1 MSIHI
6 SKRTAEALS
15 KIGMGDFYVWEPKER
30 MAYIVLVLKK
40 LPDSADVFPCGK
52 WATIQHIEQQLD
64 DLAIKFLTDYFPKP
78 IEVLTYPITFFFP
91 NQYSTGW
98 KT

>member
-15 KIGMGDFYVWEPKER
+15 KIGMGDFYVWEHKER

-64 DLAIKFLTDYFPKP
+64 DFAIKFLT
-78 IEVLTYPITFFFP
+78 E
-91 NQYSTGW
+91 GW
-98 KT
+98 KI